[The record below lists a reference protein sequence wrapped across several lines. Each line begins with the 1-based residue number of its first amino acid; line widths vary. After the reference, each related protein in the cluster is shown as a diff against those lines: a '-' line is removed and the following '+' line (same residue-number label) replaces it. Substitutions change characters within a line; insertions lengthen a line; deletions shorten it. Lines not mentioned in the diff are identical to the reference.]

1 MHKPRVGV
9 LRGGPSSEFEVS
21 LKTGDTVIKHIP
33 ESHYEVQDIFIS
45 KDGTWHK
52 NGVVIT
58 PHNAL
63 SHVDVVFNALH
74 GQYGE
79 DGKVQ
84 HLLEMHKVPFTG
96 SGSFASALGMNKA
109 MAKEVFKKNKIKTP
123 QYRLIELAEKESPE
137 TLQEKIMSVFR
148 AFPLPLVVKPV
159 SAGSSVGVT
168 LVKSFGAFE
177 PAIEA
182 AFEHSDAVIIE
193 EFIPGVEATVGV
205 IDGYRGVPFYAL
217 PPIEI
222 RPHKAKGKAFYDF
235 EAKYQD
241 ASDIIV
247 PSNFTKEE
255 KQELEDLARKTH
267 ESLGLRHYSRTD
279 FIVSPRRGI
288 YVLEVNTLPGL
299 TEASLVPKAL
309 EAVGAP
315 LSHFLDHILQL
326 AIERK

>member
-9 LRGGPSSEFEVS
+9 LRGGPSSEYEVS

-33 ESHYEVQDIFIS
+33 EDLYHVQDIYI
-45 KDGTWHK
+45 DREGNWHT
-52 NGVVIT
+52 GGIVRA
-58 PHNAL
+58 PHDIL
-63 SHVDVVFNALH
+63 SHTDVVFNALH

-84 HLLEMHKVPFTG
+84 HLLEMHGIPFTG
-96 SGSFASALGMNKA
+96 SGSFASALGMNKV

-123 QYRLIELAEKESPE
+123 QYHVIEIGEKKSPE
-137 TLQEKIMSVFR
+137 ALKEKIFSLFR

-168 LVKSFGAFE
+168 LVKSFETF
-177 PAIEA
+177 EA
-182 AFEHSDAVIIE
+182 AIDEAFKHSDAVIIE

-205 IDGYRGVPFYAL
+205 IDEYRGVPLYAL

-222 RPHKAKGKAFYDF
+222 RPHKEKGKTFFDF
-235 EAKYQD
+235 AAKYEGM
-241 ASDIIV
+241 SDEIV
-247 PSNFTKEE
+247 PGNFTREE
-255 KQELEDLARKTH
+255 KATLEDLACRVH
-267 ESLGLRHYSRTD
+267 QALDLRHYSRTD
-279 FIVSPRRGI
+279 FIVSPRQGI

-315 LSHFLDHILQL
+315 LSHFLDHVLTL
-326 AIERK
+326 ALARK